1 MTQAKVSGD
10 ISGKIASSDWDDA
23 VQSDN
28 LPLTGTQ
35 DERITIDQSGGTITI
50 YVEGAAVMEISK
62 SEIKT
67 TLPINQV
74 ASI

>member
-10 ISGKIASSDWDDA
+10 ISGKIVSSDWDDA

-50 YVEGAAVMEISK
+50 YVGGAAVMEISD